1 MKGDDRPAKSEK
13 KITCNARKR
22 EQEDISNSPQNV
34 AAVFLE
40 ASINMLSAYHQE
52 SHNHEDKTAGNE
64 ENNNTRNRLTRKEI
78 LLSKEAVPRFELE
91 ANAPPL
97 LSLLQLSFCPRPLKD
112 EEGHGLRGCCIK
124 TCTTDTEEDYRHAGS

>member
-1 MKGDDRPAKSEK
+1 MA
-13 KITCNARKR
+13 
-22 EQEDISNSPQNV
+22 NSPQNV

-52 SHNHEDKTAGNE
+52 SHGHESKTASNE
-64 ENNNTRNRLTRKEI
+64 EKKNTRNRLTRKET

-91 ANAPPL
+91 AKAPL
-97 LSLLQLSFCPRPLKD
+97 LLSHLQLSFCPRPVKD
-112 EEGHGLRGCCIK
+112 EEGHGLCGRCTK